1 VGGRERASIVV
12 DGVAWPVDG
21 AAVAIVK
28 DQRVLV
34 QFRPFPP
41 GWELP
46 GGHCEPGEDPALTAS
61 REAEEE
67 TGYRV
72 RIRGVAGVYTW
83 GGLRSSGDVVFV
95 GEIIGGRSR
104 RSIEALA
111 ARFVTAEELPRTTFP
126 WVRDRVADAIRSA
139 TGAPPVHR
147 VQPVT
152 LHHIAAFGTA
162 WMRAPLDRIRRAIRS

>member
-1 VGGRERASIVV
+1 M
-12 DGVAWPVDG
+12 DG

-28 DQRVLV
+28 DERVMV

-46 GGHCEPGEDPALTAS
+46 GGHCEPGEDPALTAA

-67 TGYRV
+67 SGYRV
-72 RIRGVAGVYTW
+72 RICGVAGVYTW
-83 GGLRSSGDVVFV
+83 GGLRSSGDVVFI
-95 GEIIGGRSR
+95 GEIAGGRPR

-126 WVRDRVADAIRSA
+126 WVHQRVADALRSA
-139 TGAPPVHR
+139 KGAPAVHR

-152 LHHIAAFGTA
+152 LYHIAAFGTA
-162 WMRAPLDRIRRAIRS
+162 WMRSPVDWIRRAMRS

>member
-1 VGGRERASIVV
+1 MNRRQRASIVI

-21 AAVAIVK
+21 AAVAIVAGE
-28 DQRVLV
+28 RVLV
-34 QFRPFPP
+34 QFRPLPP

-46 GGHCEPGEDPALTAS
+46 GGHCEPGEDPALTAA
-61 REAEEE
+61 REVEEE

-72 RIRGVAGVYTW
+72 RLRGISGVYTW
-83 GGLRSSGDVVFV
+83 GGLRASGDVVYI

-111 ARFVTAEELPRTTFP
+111 TRFVSAAELPRTTFP
-126 WVRDRVADAIRSA
+126 WVRQRVADALRSA
-139 TGAPPVHR
+139 GGSPPVHR

-152 LHHIAAFGTA
+152 LHHIAAFGTD
-162 WMRAPLDRIRRAIRS
+162 WMRTPVDRIRKAMRS